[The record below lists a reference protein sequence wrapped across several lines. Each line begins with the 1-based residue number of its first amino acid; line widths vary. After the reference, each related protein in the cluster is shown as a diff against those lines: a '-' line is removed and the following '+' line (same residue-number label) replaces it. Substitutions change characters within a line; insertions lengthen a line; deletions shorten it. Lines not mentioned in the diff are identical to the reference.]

1 MRTHLKNNKINKTT
15 LHRLLSKKKKKN
27 KDEFLSTRF
36 RPETNKETDSC
47 KKWKE
52 MTEALKLP
60 IIDLISPDRISTANS
75 IRQVLLF
82 FYNNNN
88 KIAHPKNSPLF
99 YNDIVWF
106 YSGSVC

>member
-27 KDEFLSTRF
+27 TDEFLSTRF

-75 IRQVLLF
+75 IRQVLL
-82 FYNNNN
+82 
-88 KIAHPKNSPLF
+88 LLT
-99 YNDIVWF
+99 
-106 YSGSVC
+106 